1 MSERVR
7 ARERELVDI
16 DKTYVQKIDIQI
28 LTNAFTPKHTSIFT
42 SSLALAL
49 CMYVIRVSV
58 YIYIAS
64 QLRPIRMY
72 VHERMVMCL
81 SLYIQ

>member
-28 LTNAFTPKHTSIFT
+28 LTNAFTPKHVSTFT
-42 SSLALAL
+42 KALALAL
-49 CMYVIRVSV
+49 PLTTDRK
-58 YIYIAS
+58 A
-64 QLRPIRMY
+64 
-72 VHERMVMCL
+72 
-81 SLYIQ
+81 